1 MEAVRNR
8 VTLVMLFFLVGCAN
22 LFAQSGEGKLAGKII
37 DADTGE
43 PLIGANVILL
53 NTNQGAATN
62 LDGNYFILNIRP
74 GNYDVKFSYV
84 GYSSKTIQDVRIV
97 AGITYEL
104 NVDLNSGIELDVV
117 LITSQKLF
125 EENATNTI
133 KVVDSEQISKLP
145 VRGVTNVAA
154 LQSGVVIQ
162 EGSGGVDGNA
172 RINVRGGR
180 SSEVLY
186 IIDGVPQN
194 NVLNARTGAQVSD
207 NTIEQLT
214 FQVGGYEAKYG
225 QAQSGIINVTTK
237 SGTPLYNIFV
247 EGVSS
252 AFTDNFGYNLYSA
265 NVSGPIIPGLE
276 KHTIF
281 LSAER
286 GWYRDANPPAIS
298 LEFPTIDKSYDHLP
312 NNSAGLW
319 RFTARTS
326 HYFGDF
332 TIRLGANV
340 NLNNGRNYIHSYAKN
355 NSEFF
360 PEFNRNNYSFS
371 VRISQTISNNSY
383 WNLTAGLRRYS
394 FEQYDPH
401 FKDDLNKW
409 GDSTLFA
416 NQFGLTL
423 IADGQ
428 RVFFDDNGIFF
439 AYGRVNNAYAKN
451 ENDNLTIDASFTS
464 QIGNHLMEFGGGGIY
479 SLVRNYYINPINPVL
494 YDASLTEL
502 EKYEALQPTAYG
514 YDIFG
519 REKTTLDDGEFAPK
533 NPLQAYVFLQ
543 DRMELEDL
551 VLNIG
556 VRLDY
561 FDTKEDVL
569 IDPSLPFAGG
579 TDPNDFDPGDFKQK
593 DPEVE
598 ISPRIGIGFPVTSST
613 VFHAQYG
620 RFIQQ
625 PALTDLYNGPFDLLQ
640 FVQISPQYV
649 RDGTIV
655 SEETTQ
661 YEVGFRQLLGDNAAL
676 NLTAFYKN
684 IKGLVN
690 RQTSFF
696 QRQPGGEISTY
707 IAPANSDFGT
717 TKGFAFSLD
726 VHRLNYISFS
736 AQYTFSIAEGTGSST
751 NSSQTA
757 VFRNQNNDAPKVIAP
772 LDFDQRHTA
781 TVNIDFYVPK
791 GSLGFME
798 MFNANLLLSF
808 ASGRPYTPLDFFDI
822 LSGNNGGPSTTGYVN
837 SRFAPGT
844 FRIDLKVEKSFAL
857 GDNLLISPYLW
868 IENLLDADNVTQ
880 VWRSTGDPLTTGF
893 LLTQDGQNN
902 IENRGEGYEQDYISR
917 ERDPGNF
924 GIPRQIR
931 LGLKIN
937 FGGI

>member
-1 MEAVRNR
+1 MEVVRKR
-8 VTLVMLFFLVGCAN
+8 VVLVMLFLLLGCAAT
-22 LFAQSGEGKLAGKII
+22 LAQSGEGKLAGRIL

-43 PLIGANVILL
+43 PLIGANVVLL
-53 NTNQGAATN
+53 NTDQGAATDI
-62 LDGNYFILNIRP
+62 DGNYFILNIRP
-74 GNYDVKFSYV
+74 GNYDVRFSYV
-84 GYSSKTIQDVRIV
+84 GYSSKTIQNVRIV

-104 NVDLNSGIELDVV
+104 NEALTSGIELDEVIV
-117 LITSQKLF
+117 TSEKLF
-125 EENATNTI
+125 EENATNTV

-162 EGSGGVDGNA
+162 EGNGGVDGNA
-172 RINVRGGR
+172 QINVRGGR

-194 NVLNARTGAQVSD
+194 NILNSQTGAQVSD
-207 NTIEQLT
+207 NSIEQLT

-237 SGTPLYNIFV
+237 SGSAKYNIFAEAV
-247 EGVSS
+247 TSE
-252 AFTDNFGYNLYSA
+252 FTDDYGYSLYSA
-265 NVSGPIIPGLE
+265 NISGPIIPGID

-281 LSAER
+281 LAAER
-286 GWYRDANPPAIS
+286 GWFLDANPPAIS
-298 LEFPTIDKSYDHLP
+298 LELPTINTTYDHRP
-312 NNSAGLW
+312 NNNAGIW
-319 RFTARTS
+319 RLTARTS
-326 HYFGDF
+326 HYMGDF
-332 TIRLGANV
+332 TLRLGANV
-340 NLNNGRNYIHSYAKN
+340 NQNNGRLYIHSYLKN
-355 NSEFF
+355 DSDFF

-371 VRISQTISNNSY
+371 AKISQTISNSSY
-383 WNLTAGLRRYS
+383 WNLTAGFRRYY
-394 FEQYDPH
+394 FDQFDPH
-401 FKDDLNKW
+401 FGDNLSLW
-409 GDSTLFA
+409 GDSTYFA
-416 NQFGLTL
+416 NQLGVTL
-423 IADGQ
+423 FASGQ
-428 RVFFDDNGIFF
+428 RVFYDDNGIFF
-439 AYGRVNNAYAKN
+439 DYGRVNNLYSKN
-451 ENDNLTIDASFTS
+451 ENDNFTLDASFTS

-479 SLVRNYYINPINPVL
+479 TLVRNYQINPISPVL
-494 YDASLTEL
+494 YDETLTET
-502 EKYEALQPTAYG
+502 EKYEALQPTVYG

-519 REKTTLDDGEFAPK
+519 KEKTTLDDGEFAPK
-533 NPLQAYVFLQ
+533 NPIQAYAFIQ
-543 DRMELEDL
+543 DRMELEDF

-569 IDPSLPFAGG
+569 LNPALPYAGG
-579 TDPNDFDPGDFKQK
+579 SDPNEFDPGDFVVK

-598 ISPRIGIGFPVTSST
+598 ISPRIGIGFPVTAST

-640 FVQISPQYV
+640 FQQFAPQYV
-649 RDGTIV
+649 RDGTIG

-676 NLTAFYKN
+676 NITMFYKN

-690 RQTSFF
+690 RKTSFYQ
-696 QRQPGGEISTY
+696 QRVNGEISTF

-726 VHRLNYISFS
+726 VMRLSYISFS

-757 VFRNQNNDAPKVIAP
+757 VFRNQDNEAPKVIAP

-781 TVNIDFYVPK
+781 TVNIDFFVPK
-791 GSLGFME
+791 GSLGLLE
-798 MFNANLLLSF
+798 MLNANLLISM
-808 ASGRPYTPLDFFDI
+808 ASGRPYTPLDYFDI

-837 SRFAPGT
+837 SRFTPGT
-844 FRIDLKVEKSFAL
+844 FRMDLKVEKSFPI
-857 GDNLLISPYLW
+857 GDNLLISPYIW
-868 IENLLDADNVTQ
+868 IENLLDADNVIQ
-880 VWRSTGDPLTTGF
+880 VWRSTGDPYTTGF

-917 ERDPGNF
+917 ERDPDNF

-931 LGLKIN
+931 LGLKVN